1 MKELKFNKLI
11 GEFHHVLYYFNSGQ
25 KHIRIKE
32 PKGISGQLRRSNR
45 KREVLTT
52 IPTKSDSGDERDP
65 NLRGINIRVYFLV
78 LIKS

>member
-1 MKELKFNKLI
+1 M
-11 GEFHHVLYYFNSGQ
+11 
-25 KHIRIKE
+25 RIKE

-52 IPTKSDSGDERDP
+52 IPTKSDSRDERDL
-65 NLRGINIRVYFLV
+65 NLRGMNIRAYFLV